1 MTESLEPAWWKLWH
15 WPISIGTAII
25 ALVLLALSFGVR
37 MYFLSLVPVMAEPF
51 DMAAF
56 AKDDIPPEENA
67 FTDYRRAFE
76 MYAQMN
82 SDPSGAA
89 LADFEVDL
97 HDGWSAADEATRA
110 WLEANRAALVVWKRG
125 TEKERALHRTP
136 GSPDIST
143 FADMI
148 VEQRAFLRLARLEQ
162 MRCQHEGKFDGAWEM
177 IRAAYRSGGHA
188 SSRGVAIEAMIG
200 IALHLTA
207 TVGMAHWAEQP
218 SVTSDQLQSAMKQVR
233 SDFALYDAESSA
245 LKAEYLYMRS
255 AIRQP
260 TWPDEIGAGLGGL
273 FANESIPIS
282 IRSVL
287 LRMVGEPDVTL
298 QISRQVLAN
307 HLREIDKPPAQRRKL
322 VQYKKL
328 KLFDVDPTAIRTT
341 GELDPAALDR
351 AMTSFLFTPSISVG
365 MLMLDGPHQRTRGRQ
380 AALEVM
386 FAAQAYQRDEGE
398 FPKTLDPLVPKYLDA
413 VPLDPCDPAGGPL
426 RYRRNEATQA
436 VVWSVG
442 EDGVDGEDGVNNRG
456 KVEAEEGRLPADV
469 GFVLRVSDPT

>member
-1 MTESLEPAWWKLWH
+1 MTESMEPAWWKLWH
-15 WPISIGTAII
+15 WPISIWTAII
-25 ALVLLALSFGVR
+25 ALVLLAVPFVVR
-37 MYFLSLVPVMAEPF
+37 MYFLSLVPDMAEPF
-51 DMAAF
+51 DVAAF
-56 AKDDIPPEENA
+56 VKDAIPLEENA

-76 MYAQMN
+76 IYRQVN
-82 SDPSGAA
+82 PDPSGAA
-89 LADFEVDL
+89 LADFERVFQ
-97 HDGWSAADEATRA
+97 DGWNAADEATRA

-125 TEKERALHRTP
+125 TEKERALHRMP
-136 GSPDIST
+136 GSPDNST
-143 FADMI
+143 LADMI

-162 MRCQHEGKFDGAWEM
+162 MRCQHEGNFDDAWEM

-245 LKAEYLYMRS
+245 LKAEYLYLRS

-260 TWPDEIGAGLGGL
+260 TWPEEIGAGLGGL
-273 FANESIPIS
+273 FANESIPFS
-282 IRSVL
+282 IRSAF

-328 KLFDVDPTAIRTT
+328 KLFDVDPTAIRAA

-386 FAAQAYQRDEGE
+386 FAAHAYQRDQGE
-398 FPKTLDPLVPKYLDA
+398 FPKSLDQLVPKYLDA
-413 VPLDPCDPAGGPL
+413 VPLDPCDPAGGSL

-442 EDGVDGEDGVNNRG
+442 EDGVDGVNKRG
-456 KVEAEEGRLPADV
+456 EVEAEEGRLPADV
-469 GFVLRVSDPT
+469 GFVLRGRE